1 MRRKALHE
9 GGPVAERGLSLP
21 DRDLRF
27 LVETL
32 LPERRDVDHLM
43 GLLHDDAA
51 FIDAMLADPRLFERV
66 MAEEAIGLR
75 FTPALFFH
83 VLLCQAHKD
92 LQQAHYTVER
102 RDRQQIPIF
111 DSHAVVGLLRERPM
125 RQYLAEM
132 LASFTRIHGFTYP
145 VRVQRG
151 VWYKRRFSDLDI
163 DSLIR
168 LCQTVEEQMRFGF
181 YKRIADVCLFI
192 AGMFP
197 EYAQPGAS
205 AAWAGRGQRDLED
218 YEQEGRQFY
227 ELAAQHEGAAVMELR
242 DVLRTL
248 SQRFELA
255 EKPLTFLSEHYLL
268 TRRHSL
274 FGASA

>member
-1 MRRKALHE
+1 MSE
-9 GGPVAERGLSLP
+9 SSLCLP
-21 DRDLRF
+21 ERDLRY
-27 LVETL
+27 VIETV
-32 LPERRDVDHLM
+32 LPERRDIDHLLE
-43 GLLHDDAA
+43 LLRDDDA

-75 FTPALFFH
+75 FTPTFFFH

-92 LQQAHYTVER
+92 LQQAHYTVEL

-111 DSHAVVGLLRERPM
+111 DAHAVVDLLDERPM

-145 VRVQRG
+145 VRVRRG
-151 VWYKRRFSDLDI
+151 VWYKQRFSDLDI

-168 LCQTVEEQMRFGF
+168 LCQAVQAPLRFGL

-192 AGMFP
+192 AGIFP

-205 AAWAGRGQRDLED
+205 TAWSSRGQRDLED

-227 ELAAQHEGAAVMELR
+227 ELAAEHEGAAVMALR
-242 DVLRTL
+242 EVLRTL

-274 FGASA
+274 FSA